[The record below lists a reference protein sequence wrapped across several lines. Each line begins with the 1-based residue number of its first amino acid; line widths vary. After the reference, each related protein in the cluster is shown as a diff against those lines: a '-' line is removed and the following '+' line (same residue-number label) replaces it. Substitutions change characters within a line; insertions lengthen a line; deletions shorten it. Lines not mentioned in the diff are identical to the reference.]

1 MARVSVVITA
11 MIAGSSACGERAAT
25 QAPVGPPTRAGVSER
40 PAIIRVPENPI
51 DRSIRRELNAAIVED
66 ADLRQRPIS
75 FHVVNGDVTVMGTVR
90 SEDQRKQINEL
101 AMNTAG
107 VKSVA
112 NALRIAE

>member
-1 MARVSVVITA
+1 
-11 MIAGSSACGERAAT
+11 
-25 QAPVGPPTRAGVSER
+25 
-40 PAIIRVPENPI
+40 
-51 DRSIRRELNAAIVED
+51 
-66 ADLRQRPIS
+66 
-75 FHVVNGDVTVMGTVR
+75 VNGDVTVMGTVR